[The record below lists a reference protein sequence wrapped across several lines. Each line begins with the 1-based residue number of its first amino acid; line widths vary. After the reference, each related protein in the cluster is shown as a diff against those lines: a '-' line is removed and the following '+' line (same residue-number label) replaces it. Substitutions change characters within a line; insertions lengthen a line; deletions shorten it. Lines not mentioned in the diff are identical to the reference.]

1 MKITK
6 IEIKNFRSLHDVT
19 IYPNSILTLVGRNNS
34 GKSNITKALALF
46 FDPSIKNMDSECFY
60 NHKTDKPIQIT
71 LTFEKLSSWEKDQFK
86 VWMDGERLVV
96 GREIVCKSENEFE
109 IINLAFTKVP
119 EPEWLQEDLITGDK
133 IAEWWGKKA
142 ELKISGIDFFLELG
156 SAKPGVAKWKEVA
169 KQFLN
174 VHKDKIPWK
183 DERRDNPKGY
193 PGVLKGALP
202 EFVYV
207 PAIRDVVDEA
217 KVSQTSPFGK
227 LINSVLEKIADK
239 EKEAIAGQLKKIENK
254 LNRAG
259 GNDRVAEV
267 KAIED
272 QLNRLIREIMECDI
286 EIEMGVPQ
294 LKEIFGGVK
303 IYANDGVRTIID
315 TKGHGLQRSMI
326 FTILRAYAEL
336 SHLQKAVDKAG
347 ERTTIFAIEE
357 PELYLHPHLQR
368 NVMNVFRNIA
378 KGKDQVIYST
388 HSSLFVDIAWFDEI
402 CIVRRDREGDE
413 YKSKVTQLPM
423 EDMLEDLKVRKGI
436 DGNEAGIREQ
446 YSNAFNPLINEGFF
460 ASKVVI
466 VEGPSEQYLFPIYSE
481 AMGYNLDQNNVS
493 VVHSDGKGSMDR
505 LLRVFNG
512 FKIPTYLWFDGD
524 KDNADSVVKKK
535 TLELLEL
542 LGNKK
547 SEIGEVGTEISD
559 CYAVLEYKLEK
570 TLREEIE
577 DYDAIISEAA
587 KILGPIGKPLE
598 QRYLAVQIRKKIDNK
613 AKPEDVIPKT
623 IIDIIGKIKN
633 LEFNCS
639 VLRK

>member
-1 MKITK
+1 